1 MAAPKK
7 CEKTERTVLR
17 RSTLPLRGVNLATFL
32 IYSNLEGRNNIL
44 WQSGGHF
51 LAIMG
56 LKEVLKVQFSLIPLL
71 ST

>member
-51 LAIMG
+51 LAIIC
-56 LKEVLKVQFSLIPLL
+56 LKEVVNIQFSLIHMH